1 MRREPMAV
9 AHRSPSTAPRGP
21 SDTVKAAVTAGLLAY
36 LVALVLTIL
45 GDSSSGSSTLVRT
58 LKGRLF
64 APVLVPAWLDLGF
77 DHHLTHGL
85 PEDADHALELRPL
98 GGGPDDEIEL
108 PGAVGGER
116 AARWRRLAKAIAA
129 GGAGDPA
136 VLAAA
141 VGRGAFADL
150 DREDVRVRVVRWPL
164 PERDDPATATEPVPV
179 YTARV
184 RVVDGEV
191 QLIKSEPRGELA
203 PLLRARE
210 AAP

>member
-1 MRREPMAV
+1 MA
-9 AHRSPSTAPRGP
+9 ALARPSSAAPRGP
-21 SDTVKAAVTAGLLAY
+21 SDAVKAAVTVALGVY
-36 LVALVLTIL
+36 LVGLVLTIL
-45 GDSSSGSSTLVRT
+45 GNSTSGASPLVRT
-58 LKGRLF
+58 IKGRLF
-64 APVLVPAWLDLGF
+64 APLLVPAWLDLGF
-77 DHHLTHGL
+77 DHHLTHGV
-85 PEDADHALELRPL
+85 PEDADHALELRPW
-98 GGGPDDEIEL
+98 GANGADDTIEL

-116 AARWRRLAKAIAA
+116 AARWRRLAKAIAT

-150 DREDVRVRVVRWPL
+150 GREDVRVRVVRWPL
-164 PERDDPATATEPVPV
+164 PERDDSRTGVAPVPI

-203 PLLRARE
+203 PLVRPRE
-210 AAP
+210 ATP